1 MMMSASS
8 ERPARIS
15 SPHGGASHTAVDL
28 RELEQTTPPVDIK
41 SSPSIDNRLLQDV
54 ILFGCFRLSLAERL
68 LEHSGRPV
76 KLSGRALDVLIALI
90 GRAGEIVDKRD
101 LMALVWPDVTVDE
114 NSLRF
119 HVAALRK
126 ALGDGQ
132 AGARYLV
139 TFPGRGYCF
148 VAPVSRANISRREA
162 TEAPVRE
169 RSGKLPAQLTRMI
182 GRAASI
188 QEISKQLNADRFV
201 TIVGPGGIGKT
212 TVAVSLAHLLAEEFE
227 DGVYFFDLGA
237 LSDSRL
243 VPGAVASTLGIM
255 VRSDDPTPSL
265 IAFLQ
270 QKRMLLVFDSCEH
283 VIATVATLA
292 ECIFQEAS
300 QVYVLATSRE
310 TLRVEGEHI
319 HQLTPLESP
328 PDEPD
333 LTFAQILGFPA
344 AQLFIERVAASGC
357 SLELTDTDAAIVG
370 EICRRLDGIALAIEL
385 AAGRVT
391 AHGMRETATLLNHR
405 FRLLWDGRRTA
416 PLRHQTLSAT
426 LDWSYHLLSERERIV
441 FRRFATFVGIF
452 TLEGARAVASCDD
465 IDENEIVAVVASL
478 VSKSLLA
485 VDSSDATA
493 RFRLLDTTR
502 AYAIEK
508 LAGCGE
514 ADQMAQRHA
523 TYYLQV
529 LERANAI
536 SATPVEAKGPFAAA
550 MHLGNIRSAL
560 EWAFS
565 ERGDNAVA
573 TALAAAS
580 IGLFLEMSLLTEC
593 RRWTEQAIVT
603 QDDSIKGSRREV
615 ELQSALGLSLMFTRG
630 NTEQVRGALARGLEV
645 AEELGDL
652 HNQLQLLGRLHIF
665 HERIGDYRSALM
677 FAKRGEVVAADL
689 ADPVGLA
696 EAHSAL
702 GISYHL
708 EGNNVGAHSHLKA
721 ASTKLPLSKR
731 INTFHFGFDY
741 RNRARIA
748 LARTLWLEGYPDKA
762 VTVANETIQEA
773 DTTNHPVTLCIALIW
788 AVSVF
793 VWIGDLDNAETHI
806 ERFRTLADRHSL
818 GPYQAGARGVQG
830 ELSIKRGNAETGIL
844 LLRSSLETLHSLR
857 YELLTTTLSSALAEG
872 LEITGEFQ
880 SSLQVIDETI
890 ASVER
895 NGDSFYMPELLRIK
909 GSILA
914 PSNAGRV
921 EEYFIRSLEMAGRQ
935 SALAWELRTAT
946 SLAKFWAGQDRR
958 SEARAM
964 LASVHGRFT
973 EGFETADYRAAGHLL
988 MELGH
993 PGMPRETVCRLPGI
1007 DVFRNGKVPRSGPT
1021 AEPLA
1026 VTEDNHQRSQLIQT
1040 ESAAVGRLART

>member
-1 MMMSASS
+1 M
-8 ERPARIS
+8 R
-15 SPHGGASHTAVDL
+15 
-28 RELEQTTPPVDIK
+28 
-41 SSPSIDNRLLQDV
+41 NDV
-54 ILFGCFRLSLAERL
+54 IIFGSFRLSVAERL
-68 LEHSGRPV
+68 LEQNGSPV
-76 KLSGRALDVLIALI
+76 KLSGRALDILVALI
-90 GRAGEIVDKRD
+90 ERAGEIVDKKD
-101 LMALVWPDVTVDE
+101 LMAIVWPDVTVDE

-126 ALGDGQ
+126 TLGDGQ
-132 AGARYLV
+132 AGARYLA

-148 VAPVSRANISRREA
+148 VAPTSRSNSSLRP
-162 TEAPVRE
+162 APEVHDRE
-169 RSGKLPAQLTRMI
+169 RSGKLPAQLTRML

-188 QEISKQLNADRFV
+188 QEISKRLNAERFV

-212 TVAVSLAHLLAEEFE
+212 TVAVSLAHSLAEEFD

-237 LSDSRL
+237 LNDPRL

-265 IAFLQ
+265 ISFLQ

-292 ECIFQEAS
+292 ERIFQEAS
-300 QVYVLATSRE
+300 QVHVLATSRE

-319 HQLTPLESP
+319 HQLPPLESP

-333 LTFAQILGFPA
+333 LTSAQILGFPA
-344 AQLFIERVAASGC
+344 VQLFVERVRASGC
-357 SLELTDTDAAIVG
+357 SLELNDTDAAIVG

-385 AAGRVT
+385 AAGRVI
-391 AHGMRETATLLNHR
+391 AHGIRETATLLNHR

-416 PLRHQTLSAT
+416 PLRHQTLRAT

-441 FRRFATFVGIF
+441 FRRFAIFVGTF

-465 IDENEIVAVVASL
+465 IDQNEIVTVVASL
-478 VSKSLLA
+478 VSKSLVVA
-485 VDSSDATA
+485 DSSDATV

-502 AYAIEK
+502 AYGIEK
-508 LAGCGE
+508 LADYGE
-514 ADQMAQRHA
+514 ADQIARRHA
-523 TYYLQV
+523 IYYRQV

-536 SATPVEAKGPFAAA
+536 AMAPLAARAAYAAA

-560 EWAFS
+560 EWTFS
-565 ERGDNAVA
+565 ERGDNSVG

-593 RRWTEQAIVT
+593 HRWTEQAIVT
-603 QDDSIKGSRREV
+603 QDDSIKGSPREV

-630 NTEQVRGALARGLEV
+630 NTEQVRGALTRGLEV

-677 FAKRGEVVAADL
+677 FAKRGEAVAVSL
-689 ADPVGLA
+689 GDPVGLA

-708 EGNNVGAHSHLKA
+708 EGTNVRAHSYLRA
-721 ASTKLPLSKR
+721 ASAELPISKR

-748 LARTLWLEGYPDKA
+748 LARTLWLEGYSDKS
-762 VTVANETIQEA
+762 VVVANETIQEA
-773 DTTNHPVTLCIALIW
+773 DNFNHPVTQCIARIW

-793 VWIGDLDNAETHI
+793 VWIGDLDNAETHL
-806 ERFRTLADRHSL
+806 ERFRTLAERHSL
-818 GPYQAGARGVQG
+818 GPYQAGALGVQG
-830 ELSIKRGNAETGIL
+830 ELLIRRGNAETGIG
-844 LLRSSLETLHSLR
+844 LLRSSLEALHSLR
-857 YELLTTTLSSALAEG
+857 YELLTTTLSCALAEG

-880 SSLQVIDETI
+880 SSLQIIDETI

-909 GSILA
+909 GSVLA
-914 PSNAGRV
+914 ASTGGGA
-921 EEYFIRSLEMAGRQ
+921 EECFTRSLEMAGRQ

-946 SLAKFWAGQDRR
+946 SLAKFWAKQDRR
-958 SEARAM
+958 SEARAV
-964 LASVHGRFT
+964 LASVHERFT
-973 EGFETADYRAAGHLL
+973 EGFETADYRAARHLL

-993 PGMPRETVCRLPGI
+993 PGIHRETVCRLPTI
-1007 DVFRNGKVPRSGPT
+1007 DVFRNGKGSRSGLM
-1021 AEPLA
+1021 AEPPA
-1026 VTEDNHQRSQLIQT
+1026 VTEGDHKRSQLIPT
-1040 ESAAVGRLART
+1040 ESAAGGRRNRT